1 MDLATAKRV
10 ASTLEW
16 ASSTNEW
23 GSCICQIAVEGDRL
37 ERYPWF
43 TDKANFGAFAVHVP
57 GRQSLELVLSDQYE
71 RGDFYLAVY
80 LKNRTAGTFAELRHL
95 GRESSRPTREWTYA
109 PRKRGD
115 NEARKELCQ
124 HLTGSWRFEI
134 ELPVHRTGICAGTFL
149 DDLYYLVEA
158 KSASDNLDD
167 SVKFEATEFP
177 EGRVFERWHRAH
189 ERNSKVVLLAKQN
202 RLNRD
207 GRLDCDCCGF
217 NFSQTYG
224 AVGEG
229 FIEAHHTFPVSE
241 MEDEHITKVDDL
253 ALVCANCHRML
264 HRRRPWLNPADLRT
278 LLIRE
283 ALNNC

>member
-1 MDLATAKRV
+1 
-10 ASTLEW
+10 
-16 ASSTNEW
+16 
-23 GSCICQIAVEGDRL
+23 
-37 ERYPWF
+37 
-43 TDKANFGAFAVHVP
+43 
-57 GRQSLELVLSDQYE
+57 
-71 RGDFYLAVY
+71 
-80 LKNRTAGTFAELRHL
+80 L

-115 NEARKELCQ
+115 NEAKNELCQ
-124 HLTGSWRFEI
+124 RLTGLWRFEI
-134 ELPVHRTGICAGTFL
+134 ELPVHRTWICAGTFL

-189 ERNSKVVLLAKQN
+189 ERNSKVVLLARQN

-229 FIEAHHTFPVSE
+229 FIEAHHTLPVSE

-264 HRRRPWLNPADLRT
+264 QRRRPWLNPADLRT